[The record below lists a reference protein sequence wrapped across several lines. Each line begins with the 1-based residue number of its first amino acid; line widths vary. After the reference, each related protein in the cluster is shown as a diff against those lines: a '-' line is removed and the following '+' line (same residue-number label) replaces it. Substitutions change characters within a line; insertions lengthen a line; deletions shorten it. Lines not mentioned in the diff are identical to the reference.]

1 MSGEHVPAS
10 QEGASLGERNRDQY
24 ASGQLARAFES
35 RGRWLDLGEQA
46 AVTLVAASSRGRP
59 ILDIG
64 VGAGRTTSLLRLLS
78 DDYVGV
84 DYSHALIERARLA
97 HPGVDLRWAD
107 ARDLSELSDR
117 QFALVMFSFNGLDSV
132 EHDDRAVV
140 QRQVRDV
147 LAAGGHFVYSTLNRR
162 GPYFNELPWHYERD
176 PSESGRLR
184 WWVRLIASIVI
195 GRGDV
200 RRRWSTWWRFRP
212 AVRDHGDWGIAPL
225 FGPGSGLLVHWT
237 TPGATV
243 RELQQAGL
251 EPVAFF
257 DGDGRPLAPDE
268 DTTSGWFHVVARRPV
283 EAANEGWSAAAGPP
297 ADREH

>member
-1 MSGEHVPAS
+1 VAISGEQVPMS
-10 QEGASLGERNRDQY
+10 QDGADLGERNRAQY
-24 ASGQLARAFES
+24 ATGYLARAFES
-35 RGRWLDLGEQA
+35 RGRWIDLGEQA
-46 AVTLVAASSRGRP
+46 AVTLVAGSSRGRP

-84 DYSHALIERARLA
+84 DYSHALVERARLA

-117 QFALVMFSFNGLDSV
+117 RFALVLFSFNGLDSV
-132 EHDDRAVV
+132 EHDDRATIM
-140 QRQVRDV
+140 RQMRSV
-147 LAAGGHFVYSTLNRR
+147 LAPGGNLVYTTYNKL
-162 GPYFNELPWHYERD
+162 GPYFNEHPWHYTRE
-176 PSESGRLR
+176 PSDGSLLG
-184 WWVRLIASIVI
+184 WSVRLIASILL

-212 AVRDHGDWGIAPL
+212 AVRDYGDWGIAPL

-243 RELQQAGL
+243 RELEQAGL
-251 EPVAFF
+251 ALVAFF
-257 DGDGRPLAPDE
+257 DGDGRRLAPDE

-283 EAANEGWSAAAGPP
+283 EAANQG
-297 ADREH
+297 